1 MRRFI
6 SETVEKAGND
16 MYVETLF
23 GRRRYIPEIKS
34 ANGAL
39 RAFAERNAVNAP
51 VQGTAADIIKLAMI
65 AVDRRLRKEGLKS
78 VMVLQIHD
86 ELLLDVPHDEI
97 DVVERILKEEMEGV
111 VTLSVPLTIECN
123 YGKNWL
129 DAH

>member
-1 MRRFI
+1 
-6 SETVEKAGND
+6 
-16 MYVETLF
+16 
-23 GRRRYIPEIKS
+23 
-34 ANGAL
+34 
-39 RAFAERNAVNAP
+39 
-51 VQGTAADIIKLAMI
+51 
-65 AVDRRLRKEGLKS
+65 
-78 VMVLQIHD
+78 MVLHIHD

>member
-1 MRRFI
+1 MFPLWMR
-6 SETVEKAGND
+6 GND

>member
-1 MRRFI
+1 M
-6 SETVEKAGND
+6 
-16 MYVETLF
+16 ETLCA
-23 GRRRYIPEIKS
+23 RRRYIPEIKS

-39 RAFAERNAVNAP
+39 RAYAERNAVNAP

-78 VMVLQIHD
+78 VMVLQRHD